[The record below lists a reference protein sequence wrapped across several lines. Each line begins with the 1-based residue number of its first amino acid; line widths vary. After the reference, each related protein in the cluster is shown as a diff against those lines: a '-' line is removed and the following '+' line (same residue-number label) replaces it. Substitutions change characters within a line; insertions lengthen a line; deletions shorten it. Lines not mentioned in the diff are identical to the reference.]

1 MALQIASIK
10 QAYNCT
16 QDELYA
22 TSLLIMDSFDA
33 NQVFFKTKKTTYT
46 PAFGAALRAEILAAK
61 ALPDFQQRGEAQ
73 ETFKVQ
79 MEEAAS
85 DALIIWREL
94 ESLIRDSFP
103 VLEYKT
109 KREAAGYTHYALAA
123 GNDWESVS
131 SLMQS
136 GSTFIA
142 DHTADLTTGGMPLT
156 FEADFN
162 AAKSSFDTLY
172 GNFKGAEQTSSEKR
186 DEKITANN
194 NFHKKIA
201 NLCEDG
207 QKYYRNVPATRERF
221 TFSKVLELVSGPGI
235 STITVTVPA
244 GNSVTTDAVIANSPI
259 INVGTIPVFVCGGA
273 AACDVLTATS
283 IPAGGQITNTFGH
296 QVTLTNS
303 NAATDASV
311 KLRVSNA

>member
-1 MALQIASIK
+1 MALQISSIK

-22 TSLLIMDSFDA
+22 VSLLIMDSFDL
-33 NQVFFKTKKTTYT
+33 NQAFFQTKKTTYT
-46 PAFGAALRAEILAAK
+46 IPFGAALRAEILAAK

-103 VLEYKT
+103 ENEFKT
-109 KREAAGYTHYALAA
+109 KREAAGYAHYAQAA

-136 GSTFIA
+136 GRTFIT
-142 DHTADLTTGGMPLT
+142 DHTPELNTGGMTPT
-156 FEADFN
+156 FPADFSTASAN
-162 AAKSSFDTLY
+162 FDSLY
-172 GNFKGAEQTSSEKR
+172 LSFKGAEQGSSEKR

-194 NFHKKIA
+194 TFHKKIT

-207 QKYYRNVPATRERF
+207 QKYYRDVPATRERF
-221 TFSKVLELVSGPGI
+221 TFSKVLELVSGPGT
-235 STITVTVPA
+235 STITVNVPA
-244 GNSVTTDAVIANSPI
+244 NNSVTTDGVIANSPI

-273 AACDVLTATS
+273 VACDVLTAAS

-296 QVTLTNS
+296 QVTLTNP
-303 NAATDASV
+303 NGATPASA